1 MLYAGVEP
9 TLTKSKFHH
18 NRAVSFYLS
27 YILKEPKNNA
37 LKEED
42 DTYQIAP
49 GGIEPTILTLKGS
62 YPVLLEEGAI
72 FLSLS
77 INIIIKIF

>member
-1 MLYAGVEP
+1 MLWKGEY
-9 TLTKSKFHH
+9 
-18 NRAVSFYLS
+18 
-27 YILKEPKNNA
+27 
-37 LKEED
+37 

-72 FLSLS
+72 FF
-77 INIIIKIF
+77 INIL